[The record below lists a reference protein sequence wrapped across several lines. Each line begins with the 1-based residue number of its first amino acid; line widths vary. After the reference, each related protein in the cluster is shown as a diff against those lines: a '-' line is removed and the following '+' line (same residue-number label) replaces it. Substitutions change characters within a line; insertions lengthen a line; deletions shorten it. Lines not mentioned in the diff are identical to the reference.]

1 MPMLSHPT
9 QSLSLAATSTFES
22 LAFLAPEAAPPV
34 GAELVPVA
42 ATASVTWRG
51 PLVGRV
57 VIGVSAGVLHA
68 VAENMLGPEAA
79 ADPAVQ
85 RDALGEVANVVT
97 GNVLPMVAG
106 ADAVFRLDAPADA
119 GASPFAAAP
128 GEARHA
134 LVHLRMDEGD
144 AVVALFAPP
153 EAA

>member
-1 MPMLSHPT
+1 MLSHPT
-9 QSLSLAATSTFES
+9 PSLSLAATSTFEA
-22 LAFLAPEAAPPV
+22 LAFLIPEECPPL
-34 GAELVPVA
+34 GAELVPLA

-51 PLVGRV
+51 PVVGRV
-57 VIGVSAGVLHA
+57 VIGVSDGVLAA
-68 VAENMLGPEAA
+68 VTGNMLGADAA
-79 ADPAVQ
+79 TDPAVQ

-119 GASPFAAAP
+119 GPAPFTPRA
-128 GEARHA
+128 GEARRA
-134 LVHLRMDEGD
+134 IVHLRMDEGD